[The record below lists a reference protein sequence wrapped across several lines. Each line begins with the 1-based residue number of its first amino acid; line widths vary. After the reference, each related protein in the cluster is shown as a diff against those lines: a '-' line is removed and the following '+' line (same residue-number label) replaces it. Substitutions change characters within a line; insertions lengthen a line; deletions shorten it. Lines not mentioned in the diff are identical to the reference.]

1 MTLELINSNGDVILD
16 TLFGAGLEEL
26 HGKLEDERFLFSEE
40 NDSAACD
47 VLDLREV
54 IAVYDRC
61 EG

>member
-1 MTLELINSNGDVILD
+1 MVVTVLMCRLS
-16 TLFGAGLEEL
+16 GAGLEEL
-26 HGKLEDERFLFSEE
+26 HGKLDDERFLFSQE

-54 IAVYDRC
+54 IAVYDRS